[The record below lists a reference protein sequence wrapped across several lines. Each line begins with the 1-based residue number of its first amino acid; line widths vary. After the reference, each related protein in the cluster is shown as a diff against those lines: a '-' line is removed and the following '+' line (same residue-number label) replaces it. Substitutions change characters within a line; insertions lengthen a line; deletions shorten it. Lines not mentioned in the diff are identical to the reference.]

1 MDPNIS
7 QSSSGSSEGG
17 SISIAPQ
24 RSRLNNYVLWLVDEL
39 QFLFRVLISSADRFY
54 WDNGFSKAASLAYTT
69 LFALVPLMVLAFGLL
84 SSFALSN
91 EHLPEVREFI
101 FRQFVPQLDVVD
113 EILRNLEIFSS
124 RIHEVSILA
133 GLFIV
138 ITSILLLNSIEFAL
152 NEVWQV
158 YEARSIGHRI
168 GIFCTIIVVAPVLAL
183 SAYYFTSYRLET
195 LLKDYGFAGYIS
207 FVYGYLIP
215 FLIDFCAFLFL
226 YVYVPKAPVRLGS
239 AMIGGFLAALL
250 FGWGKVGF
258 AMYIESFSQ
267 YNKVYGALA
276 SIPVFLFWVY
286 LAWTIVLYGAEVSYQ
301 AQYLPRRG
309 KLWKRA
315 VLSSGDGRMLLAVQ
329 SLVQISLAF
338 LKGGKLPNDLE
349 LSEQLGCSSVILKPA
364 LDALEKAAIIQRGDS
379 RSMPITLM
387 RSPDR
392 ITLEE
397 VRSAVLPSGVS
408 LRYPDAMEKMFA
420 SFKSGADTQVVTL
433 AHLIEDSS
441 VRKTK

>member
-1 MDPNIS
+1 
-7 QSSSGSSEGG
+7 
-17 SISIAPQ
+17 
-24 RSRLNNYVLWLVDEL
+24 
-39 QFLFRVLISSADRFY
+39 
-54 WDNGFSKAASLAYTT
+54 
-69 LFALVPLMVLAFGLL
+69 
-84 SSFALSN
+84 
-91 EHLPEVREFI
+91 
-101 FRQFVPQLDVVD
+101 
-113 EILRNLEIFSS
+113 
-124 RIHEVSILA
+124 VSILA

-138 ITSILLLNSIEFAL
+138 VTSILLLNSIEFAL

-183 SAYYFTSYRLET
+183 SAYYFTSYRLEA
-195 LLKDYGFAGYIS
+195 LLKDYGFASYIS

-258 AMYIESFSQ
+258 AMYIEAFSQ

-329 SLVQISLAF
+329 ALVQISLAF
-338 LKGGKLPNDLE
+338 LRGGKLPNDLE

-364 LDALEKAAIIQRGDS
+364 LDALEKAGIVQRGDS

-397 VRSAVLPSGVS
+397 VRSAVLPNGVN
-408 LRYPDAMEKMFA
+408 LRYPEAMEKMFA
-420 SFKSGADTQVVTL
+420 SFKSVPDLKVVTL
-433 AHLIEDSS
+433 AHLIEESS
-441 VRKTK
+441 GQK